1 MTTTRP
7 ATIADSAEK
16 LTPQWLTQALTA
28 SGLLDGVAVS
38 DAQTTPLGTGQMC
51 DSVRISVTYDGP
63 TEAPTSLVAKLP
75 AADPTSRN
83 TAMMLRNYVKEVS
96 FYRELIGTL
105 SIRTPKVHYADIDE
119 SGVVF
124 VLLMQDMAP
133 AEQGDQLAGC
143 TPDVARAALRE
154 LVGLHAPR
162 WNDETLK
169 SYPWLHTPPAEG
181 ESMSRS
187 MLPMLWN
194 GFRDRYAERLSADV
208 MSAGTTLFE
217 NIGAYAADAGGPKTI
232 VHGDYRL
239 DNLLL
244 GPQPDD
250 VAVVDWQT
258 IALGTAASD
267 AAYFVGAGLLP
278 DVRREHE
285 QDLIRTYYDD
295 LVSAGVR
302 DFTWD
307 ECWRDYRRAT
317 YAGLIM
323 AVAASMLV
331 ERTERGDEMF
341 MTMAHR
347 HTEHALDLDA
357 AETLVKS

>member
-1 MTTTRP
+1 MTAPPT
-7 ATIADSAEK
+7 TIADTPES
-16 LTPQWLTQALTA
+16 LTPEWLTQALSA
-28 SGLLDGVAVS
+28 SGVLDGVTVTG
-38 DAQTTPLGTGQMC
+38 AQAAPLGTGQMC
-51 DSVRISVTYDGP
+51 DSIRISVTYDGP
-63 TEAPTSLVAKLP
+63 TEAPASLVAKLP

-83 TAMMLRNYVKEVS
+83 TAMMLRNYVKEVN
-96 FYRELIGTL
+96 FYRELKSTL
-105 SIRTPKVHYADIDE
+105 SIRTPHVYHADIDE

-124 VLLMQDMAP
+124 ILLMEDMAP
-133 AEQGDQLAGC
+133 AQQGDQLAGC
-143 TPDVARAALRE
+143 SPEVARAALRE
-154 LVGLHAPR
+154 MVGLHAPR
-162 WNDETLK
+162 WNDDSLK
-169 SYPWLHTPPAEG
+169 SYPWLYTPPEEG
-181 ESMSRS
+181 RSMSRS

-194 GFRDRYAERLSADV
+194 GFRDRYADQLSADV
-208 MSAGTTLFE
+208 MKAGTTLFE
-217 NIGAYAADAGGPKTI
+217 HIESYVADAGGPKTI

-244 GPQPDD
+244 GPEPDD

-267 AAYFVGAGLLP
+267 AAYFIGAGLLP

-285 QDLIRTYYDD
+285 EDLVRTYYDD
-295 LVSAGVR
+295 LLGAGVR

-323 AVAASMLV
+323 AVGASMLV
-331 ERTERGDEMF
+331 ERTERGDQMF

-357 AETLVKS
+357 AATL